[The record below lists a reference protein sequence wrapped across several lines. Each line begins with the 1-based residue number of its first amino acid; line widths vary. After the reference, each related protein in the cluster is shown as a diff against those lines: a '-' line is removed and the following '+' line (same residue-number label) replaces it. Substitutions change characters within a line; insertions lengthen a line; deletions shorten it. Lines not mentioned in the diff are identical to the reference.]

1 MNNLWLADYDAAADA
16 PQWVEC
22 AIERLTPK
30 FVWCCGAKIDR
41 AALEAD
47 GRASSSRHDLYCVK
61 ALVPANGK
69 RITLADQ
76 AARWERRKA
85 DILAADKAYQEAER
99 RCDEAEKRARAVLRA
114 YCSNPPTASEH
125 NLQRATEAFDRA
137 IDARMAAWDQRN
149 RYTVR
154 EIERARNGG

>member
-1 MNNLWLADYDAAADA
+1 MRTATPGERFQYIHAVLAMRLGRALPQAADPRTAACRPEARPGQQEGRTTMNNLWLADYDAAADA

-85 DILAADKAYQEAER
+85 
-99 RCDEAEKRARAVLRA
+99 
-114 YCSNPPTASEH
+114 
-125 NLQRATEAFDRA
+125 
-137 IDARMAAWDQRN
+137 
-149 RYTVR
+149 
-154 EIERARNGG
+154 